1 MAERQIGHRK
11 SSLVLSVRFPVFKWR
26 SRSVANAGRG
36 PEEVYGGSRLYQDKL
51 DAVLSPLQ
59 F

>member
-26 SRSVANAGRG
+26 SRYVANAERG
-36 PEEVYGGSRLYQDKL
+36 AEKVYVESRLYQHKL